1 VKRST
6 DAIYSLRAGG
16 ERLHASEVFLVYN
29 RQYDTRE
36 SPQVNQKIEPGCV
49 VLPRRGRFSAGGVP
63 GRIRS
68 QLPGYAQ
75 RTFPAVI
82 SQSSADMYRR

>member
-1 VKRST
+1 MKRST
-6 DAIYSLRAGG
+6 DTIYSLRAGG

-49 VLPRRGRFSAGGVP
+49 VPLMSRRGYPRERISFGSGVRSAAWAP
-63 GRIRS
+63 GI
-68 QLPGYAQ
+68 
-75 RTFPAVI
+75 
-82 SQSSADMYRR
+82 